1 MSSIIDR
8 AKAGIDT
15 VGSKVGG
22 LMENLPVIG
31 DYRNKEM
38 RREADKRLRESIAKI
53 LETYRSKL
61 TGLER
66 DMVNAGRLRDLP
78 GLERAVGRLQ
88 LLIDKIRTAAYG
100 YAPFFDLDKVR
111 EPELERL
118 ASFDQAIADRVPSI
132 NERITA
138 LNQAIAANEGVQSA
152 LDSLLVTLNDL
163 NEQFEQRKAAITEA
177 GLVPVETMPPLP
189 DEPAPPLPD
198 EPSVAPDASTPLS

>member
-1 MSSIIDR
+1 MSSIVNR

-22 LMENLPVIG
+22 LMDSLPVIG
-31 DYRNKEM
+31 DYRSKEM
-38 RREADKRLRESIAKI
+38 RREADKRLREGIAKL

-66 DMVNAGRLRDLP
+66 DLVNAGRLRDLP

-118 ASFDQAIADRVPSI
+118 A
-132 NERITA
+132 
-138 LNQAIAANEGVQSA
+138 
-152 LDSLLVTLNDL
+152 
-163 NEQFEQRKAAITEA
+163 
-177 GLVPVETMPPLP
+177 
-189 DEPAPPLPD
+189 
-198 EPSVAPDASTPLS
+198 ASTRPSPIAYPRSMNASPCSTRPSPPTKAYRRPLTACC